1 MKRALTARIL
11 MMLVRPPRVATIVLA
26 IGTLALFALGCNDK
40 GYEVAEVDGVLLI
53 DDKPGHKMLIEFI
66 PDVDQGTTGP
76 ISTAQ
81 TDKDGR
87 FTLVLNGGPGAT
99 TQKGAVVGQHR
110 VTLSDLRMAESA
122 TGVGVPIRI
131 PSDYSLSSSTP
142 LTHEVKPGKQ
152 SIKIKLPELAVRP
165 GS

>member
-1 MKRALTARIL
+1 MTW
-11 MMLVRPPRVATIVLA
+11 VRPPRVATMVLA
-26 IGTLALFALGCNDK
+26 IGTLALFAFGCSDK

-53 DDKPGHKMLIEFI
+53 DGKPGHKMLIEFI
-66 PDVDQGTTGP
+66 PDVDQGTKGP

-87 FTLVLNGGPGAT
+87 FTLVLNGGPSAT
-99 TQKGAVVGQHR
+99 IQKGAVVGQHR
-110 VTLSDLRMAESA
+110 VTLSDLQMAESA

-131 PSDYSLSSSTP
+131 PPDYSLSGLTP

-152 SIKIKLPELAVRP
+152 SIEIKLSELAVRP